1 MRKMYFIILGLL
13 VLLTGCMTV
22 KFGSMPDTKALST
35 QLTQHVSSKA
45 DVLRVLGSPRGYG
58 RVRLP
63 TMPNPYVT
71 WFYEFV
77 ETGGVNVDLKM
88 LLVFFDGETYRGH
101 LWFSSFEKVEV
112 VK

>member
-1 MRKMYFIILGLL
+1 MVKMMLII
-13 VLLTGCMTV
+13 VALTTLCAGCMTV
-22 KFGSMPDTKALST
+22 KFGSMPDTTALGT
-35 QLTQHVSSKA
+35 QLTQHASKKP

-58 RVRLP
+58 MVRLP
-63 TMPNPYVT
+63 TMPNPYIT

-77 ETGGVNVDLKM
+77 ESDGSNVDLKM

-112 VK
+112 IK

>member
-1 MRKMYFIILGLL
+1 MVKMMLII
-13 VLLTGCMTV
+13 VALTTLCAGCMTV

-35 QLTQHVSSKA
+35 QLTQHLSNKA

-58 RVRLP
+58 MVSYP
-63 TMPNPYVT
+63 PMPRPYVT
-71 WFYEFV
+71 WLYEFT
-77 ETGGVNVDLKM
+77 ESDGVNVDLKM

-112 VK
+112 IK